1 MDIVERLRHGHTRY
15 AAETHQEATIRRIKA
30 MDEAAD
36 EIERLRERDKKLT
49 KAVNAFLDEWDDGGP
64 SCQTI
69 RAIIEPEDSE

>member
-1 MDIVERLRHGHTRY
+1 MVDDNLLETDRKRYADDVTVQDLVRLRV
-15 AAETHQEATIRRIKA
+15 
-30 MDEAAD
+30 